1 MKNSNRFI
9 LERITDAIWLEL
21 EKKDYQIEMLSQLL
35 YEAKEEIQE
44 LKGK

>member
-1 MKNSNRFI
+1 MKNSNALV
-9 LERITDAIWLEL
+9 LEKITEAIWLEL

-35 YEAKEEIQE
+35 YEAREEIKE